1 MEGFSYQQHHHASVV
16 DEFQHDSN
24 TIKSGTLFSPN
35 LLHECLQYG
44 EENRDSHDEAM
55 TPTWWQ
61 LRKHSSPPIKLKRES
76 SGQKL
81 NPGSSVSRNAKRV
94 RPAKKQKKVPVE
106 LPAGCVHVRA
116 RRGEATDNHSLAE
129 RARRQKISSKMKL
142 LQSLVPGCD
151 KITGKALVLDE
162 IIRYVQS
169 LKDRVQSFEAHLDL
183 INGAFIN
190 EFEVNFNKETRSWQ
204 ELFSS
209 ELQLPSILESGS
221 SLLRSDV
228 EKTDAPAAFLQ
239 PHLNM
244 LGRNLGLDSKNTNAR
259 YSRNHQIPHPNPY
272 PTHTSVQTDFHSL
285 IEKWPPS
292 YFHRKAQSPPPLL
305 PQQHPTGT
313 EPTKTATTTALAQ
326 SENRGPPSPVLKRQR
341 RPSVRLG
348 EIGDHHHQTA
358 YESHVRRSTKLLQ
371 QQHNTWR
378 IPKESSKSIKARSL
392 THLVNGNDKEIEE
405 SEFINNNQN
414 GELNLVEFGHR
425 RKAKRATT
433 KRVRSNWISSNSRIE
448 EGDNNLE
455 NSNGEEGFVREF
467 DLDSDSPTK
476 EQSPVHSADNVG
488 LDFWHGNRRTGT
500 GSGRVMF
507 TESRENEGI
516 ELENNDND
524 NNSER
529 KWEGVR
535 TWLIDLG
542 LSRYAPVFEVHE
554 VDDQVLPLLTL
565 EDLKDMGINA
575 VGSRRKLYS
584 AIQKLRK
591 GFP

>member
-1 MEGFSYQQHHHASVV
+1 MA
-16 DEFQHDSN
+16 
-24 TIKSGTLFSPN
+24 
-35 LLHECLQYG
+35 
-44 EENRDSHDEAM
+44 
-55 TPTWWQ
+55 
-61 LRKHSSPPIKLKRES
+61 
-76 SGQKL
+76 
-81 NPGSSVSRNAKRV
+81 
-94 RPAKKQKKVPVE
+94 
-106 LPAGCVHVRA
+106 
-116 RRGEATDNHSLAE
+116 AE
-129 RARRQKISSKMKL
+129 
-142 LQSLVPGCD
+142 
-151 KITGKALVLDE
+151 
-162 IIRYVQS
+162 
-169 LKDRVQSFEAHLDL
+169 
-183 INGAFIN
+183 
-190 EFEVNFNKETRSWQ
+190 
-204 ELFSS
+204 
-209 ELQLPSILESGS
+209 
-221 SLLRSDV
+221 
-228 EKTDAPAAFLQ
+228 
-239 PHLNM
+239 
-244 LGRNLGLDSKNTNAR
+244 
-259 YSRNHQIPHPNPY
+259 
-272 PTHTSVQTDFHSL
+272 
-285 IEKWPPS
+285 
-292 YFHRKAQSPPPLL
+292 LL
-305 PQQHPTGT
+305 PPEGPITTATATTTAPTGT

-326 SENRGPPSPVLKRQR
+326 SENRGTTVTRYSNGNADQA
-341 RPSVRLG
+341 SVS
-348 EIGDHHHQTA
+348 A
-358 YESHVRRSTKLLQ
+358 RSATTIIKQHTSRTCDAQ
-371 QQHNTWR
+371 QSCCSSNINTWR
-378 IPKESSKSIKARSL
+378 TPKESSKSIKARSL

-405 SEFINNNQN
+405 NEFINNNQN
-414 GELNLVEFGHR
+414 GELSLVEFGHR

-433 KRVRSNWISSNSRIE
+433 KR
-448 EGDNNLE
+448 
-455 NSNGEEGFVREF
+455 EGFVREF

>member
-1 MEGFSYQQHHHASVV
+1 MA
-16 DEFQHDSN
+16 
-24 TIKSGTLFSPN
+24 
-35 LLHECLQYG
+35 
-44 EENRDSHDEAM
+44 
-55 TPTWWQ
+55 
-61 LRKHSSPPIKLKRES
+61 
-76 SGQKL
+76 
-81 NPGSSVSRNAKRV
+81 
-94 RPAKKQKKVPVE
+94 
-106 LPAGCVHVRA
+106 
-116 RRGEATDNHSLAE
+116 AE
-129 RARRQKISSKMKL
+129 
-142 LQSLVPGCD
+142 
-151 KITGKALVLDE
+151 
-162 IIRYVQS
+162 
-169 LKDRVQSFEAHLDL
+169 
-183 INGAFIN
+183 
-190 EFEVNFNKETRSWQ
+190 
-204 ELFSS
+204 
-209 ELQLPSILESGS
+209 
-221 SLLRSDV
+221 
-228 EKTDAPAAFLQ
+228 
-239 PHLNM
+239 
-244 LGRNLGLDSKNTNAR
+244 
-259 YSRNHQIPHPNPY
+259 
-272 PTHTSVQTDFHSL
+272 
-285 IEKWPPS
+285 
-292 YFHRKAQSPPPLL
+292 LL
-305 PQQHPTGT
+305 PPEGPITTATATTTAPTGT
-313 EPTKTATTTALAQ
+313 EPTKTATTTALAL

-392 THLVNGNDKEIEE
+392 THLKE
-405 SEFINNNQN
+405 S
-414 GELNLVEFGHR
+414 
-425 RKAKRATT
+425 
-433 KRVRSNWISSNSRIE
+433 E
-448 EGDNNLE
+448 EGDNEESEIELDFVE
-455 NSNGEEGFVREF
+455 FQESKKEIIIWRIQTERKALFGNSILILIVLQKNKVQSILLTM
-467 DLDSDSPTK
+467 LD
-476 EQSPVHSADNVG
+476 

>member
-1 MEGFSYQQHHHASVV
+1 MA
-16 DEFQHDSN
+16 
-24 TIKSGTLFSPN
+24 
-35 LLHECLQYG
+35 
-44 EENRDSHDEAM
+44 
-55 TPTWWQ
+55 
-61 LRKHSSPPIKLKRES
+61 
-76 SGQKL
+76 
-81 NPGSSVSRNAKRV
+81 
-94 RPAKKQKKVPVE
+94 
-106 LPAGCVHVRA
+106 
-116 RRGEATDNHSLAE
+116 AE
-129 RARRQKISSKMKL
+129 
-142 LQSLVPGCD
+142 
-151 KITGKALVLDE
+151 
-162 IIRYVQS
+162 
-169 LKDRVQSFEAHLDL
+169 
-183 INGAFIN
+183 
-190 EFEVNFNKETRSWQ
+190 
-204 ELFSS
+204 
-209 ELQLPSILESGS
+209 
-221 SLLRSDV
+221 
-228 EKTDAPAAFLQ
+228 
-239 PHLNM
+239 
-244 LGRNLGLDSKNTNAR
+244 
-259 YSRNHQIPHPNPY
+259 
-272 PTHTSVQTDFHSL
+272 
-285 IEKWPPS
+285 
-292 YFHRKAQSPPPLL
+292 LL
-305 PQQHPTGT
+305 PPEGPITTSTATTTAPTAT
-313 EPTKTATTTALAQ
+313 EPTKNATTAALAQ
-326 SENRGPPSPVLKRQR
+326 SENRGRGPPSPVLKRQR

-392 THLVNGNDKEIEE
+392 THLVNGNDNEIEE
-405 SEFINNNQN
+405 IEVINNNQN

-488 LDFWHGNRRTGT
+488 LDFWHGNRRTGA

-516 ELENNDND
+516 ELENND

-542 LSRYAPVFEVHE
+542 LSRYAPVFELHE

-591 GFP
+591 GFPMNLLLILCYLAEKSKIAILFLGQLIGLFGVILTSMNGDRKISSPKIIFFVDNLHLLPISNPLVRSPSAILDVGRVDGASPACEWNIDTRMLADQVACGCNRAKICSWSSFA

>member
-1 MEGFSYQQHHHASVV
+1 MA
-16 DEFQHDSN
+16 
-24 TIKSGTLFSPN
+24 
-35 LLHECLQYG
+35 
-44 EENRDSHDEAM
+44 
-55 TPTWWQ
+55 
-61 LRKHSSPPIKLKRES
+61 
-76 SGQKL
+76 
-81 NPGSSVSRNAKRV
+81 
-94 RPAKKQKKVPVE
+94 
-106 LPAGCVHVRA
+106 
-116 RRGEATDNHSLAE
+116 AE
-129 RARRQKISSKMKL
+129 
-142 LQSLVPGCD
+142 
-151 KITGKALVLDE
+151 
-162 IIRYVQS
+162 
-169 LKDRVQSFEAHLDL
+169 
-183 INGAFIN
+183 
-190 EFEVNFNKETRSWQ
+190 
-204 ELFSS
+204 
-209 ELQLPSILESGS
+209 
-221 SLLRSDV
+221 
-228 EKTDAPAAFLQ
+228 
-239 PHLNM
+239 
-244 LGRNLGLDSKNTNAR
+244 
-259 YSRNHQIPHPNPY
+259 
-272 PTHTSVQTDFHSL
+272 
-285 IEKWPPS
+285 
-292 YFHRKAQSPPPLL
+292 LL
-305 PQQHPTGT
+305 PPEGPITTATATTTAPTGT
-313 EPTKTATTTALAQ
+313 EPTKTATTTALAL

-414 GELNLVEFGHR
+414 GE
-425 RKAKRATT
+425 
-433 KRVRSNWISSNSRIE
+433 IE

>member
-35 LLHECLQYG
+35 LPHECLQVSPLNAERIFETIHDDDNSSAKVPFISTTDHSSTIARHNSCSFRVADLQYG
-44 EENRDSHDEAM
+44 EENRDSHEAM

-239 PHLNM
+239 PHL
-244 LGRNLGLDSKNTNAR
+244 K
-259 YSRNHQIPHPNPY
+259 YY
-272 PTHTSVQTDFHSL
+272 
-285 IEKWPPS
+285 
-292 YFHRKAQSPPPLL
+292 
-305 PQQHPTGT
+305 
-313 EPTKTATTTALAQ
+313 
-326 SENRGPPSPVLKRQR
+326 
-341 RPSVRLG
+341 
-348 EIGDHHHQTA
+348 
-358 YESHVRRSTKLLQ
+358 
-371 QQHNTWR
+371 
-378 IPKESSKSIKARSL
+378 
-392 THLVNGNDKEIEE
+392 
-405 SEFINNNQN
+405 
-414 GELNLVEFGHR
+414 
-425 RKAKRATT
+425 
-433 KRVRSNWISSNSRIE
+433 
-448 EGDNNLE
+448 
-455 NSNGEEGFVREF
+455 
-467 DLDSDSPTK
+467 
-476 EQSPVHSADNVG
+476 
-488 LDFWHGNRRTGT
+488 
-500 GSGRVMF
+500 
-507 TESRENEGI
+507 
-516 ELENNDND
+516 
-524 NNSER
+524 
-529 KWEGVR
+529 
-535 TWLIDLG
+535 
-542 LSRYAPVFEVHE
+542 
-554 VDDQVLPLLTL
+554 
-565 EDLKDMGINA
+565 
-575 VGSRRKLYS
+575 
-584 AIQKLRK
+584 
-591 GFP
+591 

>member
-1 MEGFSYQQHHHASVV
+1 MA
-16 DEFQHDSN
+16 
-24 TIKSGTLFSPN
+24 
-35 LLHECLQYG
+35 
-44 EENRDSHDEAM
+44 
-55 TPTWWQ
+55 
-61 LRKHSSPPIKLKRES
+61 
-76 SGQKL
+76 
-81 NPGSSVSRNAKRV
+81 
-94 RPAKKQKKVPVE
+94 
-106 LPAGCVHVRA
+106 
-116 RRGEATDNHSLAE
+116 AE
-129 RARRQKISSKMKL
+129 
-142 LQSLVPGCD
+142 
-151 KITGKALVLDE
+151 
-162 IIRYVQS
+162 
-169 LKDRVQSFEAHLDL
+169 
-183 INGAFIN
+183 
-190 EFEVNFNKETRSWQ
+190 
-204 ELFSS
+204 
-209 ELQLPSILESGS
+209 
-221 SLLRSDV
+221 
-228 EKTDAPAAFLQ
+228 
-239 PHLNM
+239 
-244 LGRNLGLDSKNTNAR
+244 
-259 YSRNHQIPHPNPY
+259 
-272 PTHTSVQTDFHSL
+272 
-285 IEKWPPS
+285 
-292 YFHRKAQSPPPLL
+292 LL
-305 PQQHPTGT
+305 PPEGPITTATATTTAPTGT

-378 IPKESSKSIKARSL
+378 TPKESSKSIKARSL

-405 SEFINNNQN
+405 NEFINNNQN

-455 NSNGEEGFVREF
+455 IFSPNGEEGFVREF